1 MLRIEDQSMEK
12 AQPRL
17 KVAFINHAGDGLGGA
32 EESLVLFLIQLHLE
46 IDATVVLF
54 EDGRFAGRLRS
65 LGIKTQI
72 VRMSEDVMSTTRERA
87 GIASLLSVPAA
98 CTQLFRVLRD
108 GGFNV
113 VVTNSVKAHFI
124 GALAAKIAGIPC
136 VIHMHDILYGNP
148 RRALSVLA
156 RALSDER
163 IGCSKAVAAALGVS
177 PVTVINEPLDTRKYD
192 DLPTKS
198 EARKQLGIP
207 DDDLPL
213 VAIIGRI
220 NRWKGH
226 DRYVRI
232 AGMVNQKIAARFAIV
247 GSPVFRDADF
257 LPELHR
263 LGADLGITDRLVF
276 IPWLDDPRTIYAA
289 IDLHCNCSYAEPFG
303 RTSTEAAAAGVPTV
317 CFDDG
322 GSAETI
328 IPGVT
333 GTAVPPDDE
342 RAFADA
348 VVRYLCDPQ
357 ALRNASEAARQHR
370 DRFDIESASKT
381 LHAIIRRAA
390 HA

>member
-1 MLRIEDQSMEK
+1 MEEG
-12 AQPRL
+12 QPRL

-220 NRWKGH
+220 NRWKG
-226 DRYVRI
+226 
-232 AGMVNQKIAARFAIV
+232 FAIV

-348 VVRYLCDPQ
+348 VVR
-357 ALRNASEAARQHR
+357 
-370 DRFDIESASKT
+370 
-381 LHAIIRRAA
+381 
-390 HA
+390 